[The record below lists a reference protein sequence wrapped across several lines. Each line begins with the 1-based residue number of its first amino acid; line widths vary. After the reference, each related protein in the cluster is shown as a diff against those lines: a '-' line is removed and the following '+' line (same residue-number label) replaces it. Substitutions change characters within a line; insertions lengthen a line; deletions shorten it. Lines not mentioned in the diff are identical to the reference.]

1 MLSMRD
7 QAGKPGYEE
16 LLREGVKL
24 RREKVE
30 LRREN
35 EQLRRESE
43 QLRRENEHQRAEND
57 LLGARL
63 QELEGKMQELERMAF
78 RQAAPFRVPQK
89 RRKSDPRKPGRKRGH
104 KACWRG
110 EPDHVDQD
118 RLVPL
123 ERCPRCGGPVHD
135 VKPLVQFIEDI
146 PPLRVHV
153 TRLVTHVGRCARCG
167 RVRSTDPLQVS
178 RAGGCAR
185 TQIGPRALGLAA
197 ELKQH
202 LGLTFRKAQA
212 VLSHFGLRVSPGGL
226 SQALGRVAKRLGPV
240 YGEIGRAIR
249 TSAVVNADETSWY
262 VGRPGWWLWVFA
274 GPSHTLYAVDDYRGA
289 AVVQRVLGEDFA
301 GVLVS
306 DCLSSYDPIQ
316 CAKQKCYAHHLRA
329 LSDSI
334 EAIGPPGAEIL
345 DTLRLQLKTA
355 MALDKERGE
364 LSEEAF
370 QRWRGRIREA
380 VLRTV
385 DGPHMAPGVEKALG
399 RFRNH
404 REHLFTFLDHPHVPA
419 TNNLAERMLRPAV
432 IARKVSCGNK
442 TDSGRQ
448 TWQTLTSIAATCRQ
462 QGRSFVELVARTMPL
477 IAPLPQLDAA

>member
-1 MLSMRD
+1 MFVSD
-7 QAGKPGYEE
+7 QARKPGYEE
-16 LLREGVKL
+16 LLREAAQM
-24 RREKVE
+24 
-30 LRREN
+30 RREN
-35 EQLRRESE
+35 ERLRRDNKQLRG
-43 QLRRENEHQRAEND
+43 END
-57 LLGARL
+57 LLRARL
-63 QELEGKMQELERMAF
+63 RELGGKMEELERMAF

-89 RRKSDPRKPGRKRGH
+89 RRKTDPRKPGRKAGH
-104 KACWRG
+104 EASWRR
-110 EPDHVDQD
+110 EPDDVDEE
-118 RLVPL
+118 RVVPL
-123 ERCPRCGGPVHD
+123 QRCPRCGGPVHD

-146 PPLRVHV
+146 PPLRAHV
-153 TRLVTHVGRCARCG
+153 TRLVTHVGRCPRCG

-178 RAGGCAR
+178 RAGGCAG

-212 VLSHFGLRVSPGGL
+212 VLSYFGLRLSPGGL
-226 SQALGRVAKRLGPV
+226 SQALGRVAERLGPF

-249 TSAVVNADETSWY
+249 ASAVVNADETSWY

-274 GPSHTLYAVDDYRGA
+274 GPSHTLYAVDDYRSA
-289 AVVQRVLGEDFA
+289 AVVEGVLGDTFGA
-301 GVLVS
+301 VLVS
-306 DCLSSYDPIQ
+306 DCLASYDPIQ
-316 CAKQKCYAHHLRA
+316 CTKQKCYAHHLRA
-329 LSDSI
+329 LSESI
-334 EAIGPPGAEIL
+334 EAIGPAGAEVL
-345 DTLRLQLKTA
+345 NTLRLQLKMA
-355 MALDKERGE
+355 MALGKERGE

-370 QRWRGRIREA
+370 QSWRGRIREA

-385 DGPHMAPGVEKALG
+385 DGFHTAPGVEKALG

-404 REHLFTFLDHPHVPA
+404 REHLFTFLDHPNVPA

-477 IAPLPQLDAA
+477 TAPLPQLTAT